1 MLLTKSNSE
10 RSNQKSKKRCRKLA
24 NEVEKTAV
32 RELLNSVNVIRSKT
46 EELYRIQNE
55 QNMIVHYLQG
65 VMDASDCVDK
75 GV

>member
-1 MLLTKSNSE
+1 MLNE
-10 RSNQKSKKRCRKLA
+10 QDKK
-24 NEVEKTAV
+24 AV
-32 RELLNSVNVIRSKT
+32 RELLNSVNIVRSKT

-65 VMDASDCVDK
+65 VMDASDSVDK

>member
-1 MLLTKSNSE
+1 ML
-10 RSNQKSKKRCRKLA
+10 
-24 NEVEKTAV
+24 NEQEKTAV

-65 VMDASDCVDK
+65 VMDASEQER
-75 GV
+75 

>member
-1 MLLTKSNSE
+1 MLNK
-10 RSNQKSKKRCRKLA
+10 Q
-24 NEVEKTAV
+24 EKTAV
-32 RELLNSVNVIRSKT
+32 RELLGRVNVIRSKT

>member
-1 MLLTKSNSE
+1 ML
-10 RSNQKSKKRCRKLA
+10 
-24 NEVEKTAV
+24 NEQEKTAV

-65 VMDASDCVDK
+65 VMDASDHIDK

>member
-1 MLLTKSNSE
+1 ML
-10 RSNQKSKKRCRKLA
+10 
-24 NEVEKTAV
+24 NEQEKTAV

-46 EELYRIQNE
+46 EELVQLQTE

-65 VMDASDCVDK
+65 VLDASDCVDK